1 MTRGK
6 VKPMHMG
13 WCPRLVIAALGVWA
27 TGVVDG
33 QVQPPPPPSPSP
45 SHVPPAT
52 QPVANVKLEVDPPDF
67 KFGEIWQGA
76 AAKREFTLKNVGPE
90 AVSLSAKSTCGC
102 TVPTQPKSPLAP
114 GESCKIE
121 VSYDT
126 RRMGEAHK
134 KVILYVAGTQ
144 QVAAEIPVE
153 GKVNA
158 IYAIT
163 PSDRVMFEGLEAD
176 STASQTL
183 KLENKYGKPLAL
195 KMQPGQNWGVFNA
208 ELKEIKPEMEYEL
221 TVTTRPPLQKGFNH
235 TMITLEPALPEVAN
249 IQVNV
254 SANIQP
260 RVITTPMK
268 LLVPPAATS
277 PTQQIVRVQYQ
288 VAKPIKI
295 LGVKSDLGPV
305 QWELLPSAQPSAEA
319 KIAAYQLRVT
329 LPVAES
335 IPVGGTR
342 LLIETDD
349 ASPEFKELAI
359 PIMLAG
365 APPRGPSTQPAHPS
379 PVPPPAQPPAQGQ

>member
-6 VKPMHMG
+6 VRAMNMR
-13 WCPRLVIAALGVWA
+13 WCPRLVIVALGVWA
-27 TGVVDG
+27 TSVAVG
-33 QVQPPPPPSPSP
+33 QVPPPPAPSP

-76 AAKREFTLKNVGPE
+76 VAKREFTLKNVGPA

-114 GESCKIE
+114 GESCQIE

-126 RRMGEAHK
+126 RRTGEAHK
-134 KVILYVAGTQ
+134 KVMLYVAGTQ

-176 STASQTL
+176 SSASKTL

-195 KMQPGQNWGVFNA
+195 KMQPDQNWGVFNA

-221 TVTTRPPLQKGFNH
+221 TVTTRPPLQKGFNR

-249 IQVNV
+249 IQINV

-268 LLVPPAATS
+268 LLVPLAAAS

-305 QWELLPSAQPSAEA
+305 QWELLPSAPPSAEA

-335 IPVGGTR
+335 IPAGGTR

-365 APPRGPSTQPAHPS
+365 APPRGPATQPARPA
-379 PVPPPAQPPAQGQ
+379 PLPPPAQQPAQAQ